1 MSDSVITD
9 KGCYQRSDSGLGSNK
24 NHDEWV
30 LEISDNSWLDGGKAM
45 RPGGR
50 KSYNALGFRPCN
62 GWRRYTSLE
71 VNNATLGNT
80 LRNDHTGGREAACKW
95 FTHLLLPK
103 KASESGKL

>member
-1 MSDSVITD
+1 
-9 KGCYQRSDSGLGSNK
+9 
-24 NHDEWV
+24 
-30 LEISDNSWLDGGKAM
+30 M

-71 VNNATLGNT
+71 VYNATLGNT
-80 LRNDHTGGREAACKW
+80 SRNDHTGGMEAACKW

-103 KASESGKL
+103 

>member
-1 MSDSVITD
+1 MSSKI
-9 KGCYQRSDSGLGSNK
+9 GLGSNK

-80 LRNDHTGGREAACKW
+80 LRNDHTGGGEAACKW

-103 KASESGKL
+103 ASESGKL

>member
-9 KGCYQRSDSGLGSNK
+9 KGCHQRSDSGPIK
-24 NHDEWV
+24 TMMTDEWV

-80 LRNDHTGGREAACKW
+80 LRNDHTGGGEAACKW

-103 KASESGKL
+103 ANESGKL